1 MTAVNPVLPVS
12 GVTARRSGRS
22 WIAQHP
28 VASFF
33 IGAYVISWLLWTP
46 AVLGYTDGAWVAV
59 FFVGVFGPFAAAAY
73 VTHAT
78 GGSVRGWLRAI
89 FRVRIDRRWY
99 LAALVFPPVLVAVVS
114 AEFAALGESLDFS
127 LTGERLASYL
137 PLLVFCILLNGGPEE
152 PGWRGFALPH
162 LEERLS
168 PVQSTLLLGFLWAL
182 WHLPVL
188 AFEDDPQHGLGT
200 LAFIG
205 VLVSTVVGIML
216 YAFTYT
222 FLWNR
227 THSALACVLLH
238 ASYNTAIGVMVLR
251 PDSELEK
258 GTYVLLQ
265 TCLNVTL
272 LAVAIALVY
281 FTRGRLGRSVEPSMT
296 AGART

>member
-1 MTAVNPVLPVS
+1 MMTVTNPVLPVS
-12 GVTARRSGRS
+12 AVTARRTGRS
-22 WIAQHP
+22 WIASHP

-33 IGAYVISWLLWTP
+33 VGAYLISWLFWAP
-46 AVLGYTDGAWVAV
+46 AMLGYTDGAWVVV
-59 FFVGVFGPFAAAAY
+59 FFVGVFGPFASAAY

-99 LAALVFPPVLVAVVS
+99 LAALAFPPVLMAVVG

-127 LTGERLASYL
+127 LAGERLGSYL
-137 PLLVFCILLNGGPEE
+137 PLLVVCILLNGGPEE

-162 LEERLS
+162 LQERLS
-168 PVQSTLLLGFLWAL
+168 PVRSTLLLGFIWAL

-188 AFEDDPQHGLGT
+188 AFEDDPRHGLST

-205 VLVSTVVGIML
+205 ILAFTVLGIML

-222 FLWNR
+222 FLWNK

-238 ASYNTAIGVMVLR
+238 ASYNTAIGVMILR

-281 FTRGRLGRSVEPSMT
+281 FTRGRLGRSAERPVE
-296 AGART
+296 ART